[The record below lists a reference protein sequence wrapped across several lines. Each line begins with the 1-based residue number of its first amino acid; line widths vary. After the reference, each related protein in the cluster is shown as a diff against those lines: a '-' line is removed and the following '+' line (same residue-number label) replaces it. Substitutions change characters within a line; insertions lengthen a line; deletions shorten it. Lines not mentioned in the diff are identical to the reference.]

1 MARDFTIPV
10 SGLQVLMQ
18 DADEKLETRQYKKRK
33 THPKSRG
40 GCGSCKLKRVKN
52 PPETASLA
60 TTGLKQV
67 NCDQLTVF
75 WGRNSAMRPSQHVN
89 AAYELVQNASTET
102 QMAPPT
108 NPWKTRNRIL
118 VLYRYMLAEN

>member
-40 GCGSCKLKRVKN
+40 GCGSCKLKRVKVLFILI
-52 PPETASLA
+52 PEPTRDCLSGHDGPK
-60 TTGLKQV
+60 TGELRSA
-67 NCDQLTVF
+67 NC
-75 WGRNSAMRPSQHVN
+75 
-89 AAYELVQNASTET
+89 
-102 QMAPPT
+102 
-108 NPWKTRNRIL
+108 
-118 VLYRYMLAEN
+118 VLGPE